1 VNAPLKRVVIKGTGS
16 YLPNDPIPNSRID
29 EVLGP
34 LDQAPPRVQS
44 FIASIGARMLGAS
57 GVEYRHFAIDLETG
71 RLTHTVA
78 SLAEAT
84 CRKALEDAG
93 KDASEIDLLV
103 MASSN
108 YDESTPPTS
117 TLLQERLGIET
128 CAEMEIHSN
137 CSGVGKA
144 MMVAY
149 DALRLGHYRTALVVY
164 PQISSVYLRRVYLN
178 QPQMNKKQAALR
190 YILADGGGAVVLEA
204 VDAPAGQSVPH
215 EILGTFVESV
225 GGKKPPAMTA
235 GGGVSN
241 LVDPDQQIP
250 AMWAAGLHHLDQ
262 DFAAVNRDAGRIL
275 FEGVVRMMERLKL
288 APKTVDHFV
297 FSIPTKQLYD
307 DNLGRFIDYFG
318 ITADQAKF
326 QARETGYCGGASL
339 LLHFDQMAR
348 RGEFKPG
355 NVVVVH
361 SVESSKWM
369 TAGFV
374 VRW

>member
-1 VNAPLKRVVIKGTGS
+1 MNAPLKRVAIAGTGS
-16 YLPNDPIPNSRID
+16 YLPSDPIPNSRID
-29 EVLGP
+29 DILGP

-44 FIASIGARMLGAS
+44 FMTTIGSRMLAAS
-57 GVEYRHFAIDLETG
+57 GVEYRHFAIDPETR

-78 SLAEAT
+78 SLGEAT
-84 CRKALEDAG
+84 CRRALENAG
-93 KDASEIDLLV
+93 KDASEVELLV
-103 MASSN
+103 LASSN
-108 YDESTPPTS
+108 YDETTPPTS
-117 TLLQERLGIET
+117 TLLQEKLGIES

-149 DALRLGHYRTALVVY
+149 DALRLGHYRSALVVY
-164 PQISSVYLRRVYLN
+164 PQLSSVYLRSVYLN

-190 YILADGGGAVVLEA
+190 YILADGGGAVLLEA
-204 VDAPAGQSVPH
+204 VDTPAGQPVPH
-215 EILGTFVESV
+215 EVLGTFVESV
-225 GGKKPPAMTA
+225 GGKCPPAMTA
-235 GGGVSN
+235 GGGVNN
-241 LVDPDQQIP
+241 LIESDHQIP

-275 FEGVVRMMERLKL
+275 FEGVVRMMQRLDMD
-288 APKTVDHFV
+288 PKTVDHFV

-307 DNLGRFIDYFG
+307 DNIGRFIDYFG
-318 ITADQAKF
+318 ITADQARF
-326 QARETGYCGGASL
+326 QARNTGYCGGASL

-348 RGEFKPG
+348 KDEFKPG
-355 NVVVVH
+355 DLVVVH